1 MAREVRPVYTA
12 VNEADAKA
20 RLDEFYDSWADRYP
34 AIKILWENA
43 WGEFVPFLD
52 YSVEVRRVIYSMDEI
67 VNPQRWASG
76 VASERPS
83 PRRRVPVARRSP
95 SLHRGAACRV
105 SQIGRAQGRERV
117 CQ

>member
-52 YSVEVRRVIYSMDEI
+52 SSVAVRRAIYSMDEI
-67 VNPQRWASG
+67 LNHQRCAYG
-76 VASERPS
+76 VASERPP
-83 PRRRVPVARRSP
+83 PRRRVPVLRRSP
-95 SLHRGAACRV
+95 SPHRRPPFP
-105 SQIGRAQGRERV
+105 ENL
-117 CQ
+117 